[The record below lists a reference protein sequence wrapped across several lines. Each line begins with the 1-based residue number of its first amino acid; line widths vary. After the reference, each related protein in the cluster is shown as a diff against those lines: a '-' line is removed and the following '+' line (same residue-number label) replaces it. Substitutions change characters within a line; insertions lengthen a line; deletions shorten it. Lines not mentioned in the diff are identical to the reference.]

1 MNVESGLQSCELGGK
16 EIQQLVHETEE
27 MFLSRVQFMRD
38 NLEVLGMDKALTR
51 SMVFAN
57 KHFLG
62 CSYPGEVEREL
73 DDYPAPDCL
82 QTGFDSMNKRRLL
95 TNKRRPFEEI
105 GSPPAVQ
112 GAVSHVFSLDFQKLC
127 KQMSQCPHRDSD
139 VGNNP
144 IAQLIHFTQQ
154 NGCACIFHEV
164 DTSMSSSTSFSFRV
178 EIEGVTIAIGEGTS
192 KAKGKRMAA
201 VSAMEAVSHCQKI
214 FGHLSK
220 AKREENRISREDLRW
235 ESEQGEGQ
243 WEDKSIKLLQ
253 NAGWSGSVEELGSRR
268 EGTFSTNRAGL
279 GSNQA
284 QELSGGRI
292 EQRLHEFLDSQ
303 EEELVFSSDLS
314 SEERKLVHQLAQ
326 RYGMRHSSK
335 GQGESRYLVVSK
347 RPQYQNQDP
356 PMIPMPPSLMP
367 EYQPQMY
374 APPYHGGYVPPPDR
388 YHPHRFRRGRGRG
401 RGGGRGYDRP
411 YGRYEP
417 Y

>member
-1 MNVESGLQSCELGGK
+1 
-16 EIQQLVHETEE
+16 
-27 MFLSRVQFMRD
+27 MFLSRVQYLRD
-38 NLEVLGMDKALTR
+38 SWEELGVEKALTR

-62 CSYPGEVEREL
+62 CAYPGEVEKDMEN
-73 DDYPAPDCL
+73 YPAPDCL
-82 QTGFDSMNKRRLL
+82 KTGFDSMNKRRLL
-95 TNKRRPFEEI
+95 TNKKRTFEQI

-127 KQMSQCPHRDSD
+127 KQMSLCPHND
-139 VGNNP
+139 VDGSNNP
-144 IAQLIHFTQQ
+144 IARLIHFTQQ

-192 KAKGKRMAA
+192 KARGKRMSAE
-201 VSAMEAVSHCQKI
+201 SAMEAISHCQKI

-220 AKREENRISREDLRW
+220 AKRDASRISREDLRW
-235 ESEQGEGQ
+235 GAESSEGQ

-279 GSNQA
+279 GSNRGQD
-284 QELSGGRI
+284 LSGGRI
-292 EQRLHEFLDSQ
+292 EKRLHEFLDSQ
-303 EEELVFSSDLS
+303 EEDLVFSSDLT
-314 SEERKLVHQLAQ
+314 SEERKQVHQLAQ

-335 GQGESRYLVVSK
+335 GQGESRYLVVSR
-347 RPQYQNQDP
+347 RPHYQTQDP
-356 PMIPMPPSLMP
+356 PMIPMPPSLIP

-374 APPYHGGYVPPPDR
+374 APPYHGGYEPPPDR

-401 RGGGRGYDRP
+401 RGYDRP